1 MKLELHVISSSKQTV
16 QELARCWLR
25 LVPEVDWFH
34 LRYKQLSDD
43 ELMQRA
49 KALLSAG
56 IPAKSLIVNSSVTV
70 AEALGLGGIHLPER
84 MPFPP
89 AMSPAIRV
97 GKSVH
102 SLAAAERAADE
113 GADYLMVG
121 HIFPSASKPGLPPL
135 GSGQLR
141 VWVEQ
146 VKIPMIAVGGIGTG
160 NVAEIK
166 RAGCH
171 GIAVI
176 SAVVDHEQPERVA
189 RELRRRWENAD
200 C

>member
-1 MKLELHVISSSKQTV
+1 MKLELHVISSPKQTV

-49 KALLSAG
+49 KALLSVG
-56 IPAKSLIVNSSVTV
+56 IPAKSLIVNSSVSV

-84 MPFPP
+84 MPFP
-89 AMSPAIRV
+89 AMSPAMRV
-97 GKSVH
+97 GRSVH
-102 SLAAAERAADE
+102 SLAAAERAAAE

-135 GSGQLR
+135 GSDRLL
-141 VWVEQ
+141 VWVKQ
-146 VKIPMIAVGGIGTG
+146 VKIPMIAVGGIDAG

-176 SAVVDHEQPERVA
+176 SAVANHEQPERVA

>member
-1 MKLELHVISSSKQTV
+1 MISSPKQTV

-49 KALLSAG
+49 KALLSVG
-56 IPAKSLIVNSSVTV
+56 IPAKSLIVNSSVSV

-84 MPFPP
+84 MPFP
-89 AMSPAIRV
+89 AMSPAMRV
-97 GKSVH
+97 GRSVH
-102 SLAAAERAADE
+102 SLAAAERAAAE

-135 GSGQLR
+135 GSDRLL
-141 VWVEQ
+141 VWVKQ
-146 VKIPMIAVGGIGTG
+146 VKIPMIAVGGIDAG

-176 SAVVDHEQPERVA
+176 SAVANHEQPERVA

>member
-1 MKLELHVISSSKQTV
+1 MKMELHVISSPKQTV

-56 IPAKSLIVNSSVTV
+56 IPAKSLIVNSSVAV

-84 MPFPP
+84 MPFP
-89 AMSPAIRV
+89 AMSPVMRV

-102 SLAAAERAADE
+102 SLAAAERAAAE

-135 GSGQLR
+135 GSDRLR

-146 VKIPMIAVGGIGTG
+146 VQIPMIAVGGIDAG

-176 SAVVDHEQPERVA
+176 SAVANHEQPERVA